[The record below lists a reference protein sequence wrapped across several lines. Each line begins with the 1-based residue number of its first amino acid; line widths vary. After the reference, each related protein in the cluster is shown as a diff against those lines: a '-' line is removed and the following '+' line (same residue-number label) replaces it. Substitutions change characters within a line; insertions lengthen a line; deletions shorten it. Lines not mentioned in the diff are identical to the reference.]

1 MGGVVVPP
9 RRFLRPVSAIPS
21 ADIGALAPHAQRT
34 RRLRAALAAVL
45 VGLLVAALLLARGS
59 GDAPSRL
66 LPPGTS
72 GIVVIDVSRSVD
84 GQTYEPIADVLLQLI
99 ALREPVGVIA
109 FSDVAYQLLPPGS
122 PAREL
127 RPLLR
132 LFTPEQ
138 SGVEESPWSPAFTA
152 GTRISTGLE
161 LTRAIIERQQ
171 VGNGAVLLVS
181 DLQTASSDISD
192 MTEAIIAYRRAE
204 IPLRIAALSAQP
216 QNRRLFE
223 RLVGKDA
230 FADVERSGV
239 VAAATAATDG
249 GKGPLPRAFLVVGA
263 LLLLA
268 LAVHERW
275 CSRVEIREAPAGGS
289 A

>member
-1 MGGVVVPP
+1 MGVVVPR

-21 ADIGALAPHAQRT
+21 ADIGALAPYARRT

-45 VGLLVAALLLARGS
+45 VGLVVAAVLLARGS
-59 GDAPSRL
+59 DDTPSRL

-84 GQTYEPIADVLLQLI
+84 GQTYEPIASILRQLI
-99 ALREPVGVIA
+99 ALREPVGVVA

-122 PAREL
+122 SSREL

-161 LTRAIIERQQ
+161 LTRAILERQHIK
-171 VGNGAVLLVS
+171 NGAVLLVS
-181 DLQTASSDISD
+181 DLQTASSDIAD
-192 MTEAIIAYRRAE
+192 MTEAIIEYRKAG
-204 IPLRIAALSAQP
+204 IPLRIAPLSAAASKSP
-216 QNRRLFE
+216 SLRAAGRE
-223 RLVGKDA
+223 GRVC
-230 FADVERSGV
+230 DVERSGTS
-239 VAAATAATDG
+239 VAAAGATDG
-249 GKGPLPRAFLVVGA
+249 GRGPLPRAFLVVGV

-268 LAVHERW
+268 LAAHERW
-275 CSRVEIREAPAGGS
+275 CSRVDIREATAGGGR
-289 A
+289 

>member
-1 MGGVVVPP
+1 MGVVVPR

-21 ADIGALAPHAQRT
+21 ADIGALAPHARRT

-45 VGLLVAALLLARGS
+45 VGLVVAGVLLARGS
-59 GDAPSRL
+59 DDTPSRL

-84 GQTYEPIADVLLQLI
+84 GQTYEPIANILRQLI
-99 ALREPVGVIA
+99 ALREPVGVVA

-122 PAREL
+122 PSREL
-127 RPLLR
+127 RSLLR

-152 GTRISTGLE
+152 GTRISTGLD
-161 LTRAIIERQQ
+161 LTRRIIDRQHI
-171 VGNGAVLLVS
+171 GNGAVLLVS
-181 DLQTASSDISD
+181 DLQTASSDIAD
-192 MTEAIIAYRRAE
+192 MTEAIIEYRKAGIATTDRRA
-204 IPLRIAALSAQP
+204 RAATPESPPVRAVGREGRVC
-216 QNRRLFE
+216 RR
-223 RLVGKDA
+223 RAV
-230 FADVERSGV
+230 RRTS
-239 VAAATAATDG
+239 AAATAAPEG
-249 GKGPLPRAFLVVGA
+249 GRGPLPRAFLVVAA

-275 CSRVEIREAPAGGS
+275 CSRVEIREAAAGGVR
-289 A
+289 

>member
-1 MGGVVVPP
+1 MGAVVPR
-9 RRFLRPVSAIPS
+9 RRFLRPVAAIPS
-21 ADIGALAPHAQRT
+21 ADIDALAPHARRT
-34 RRLRAALAAVL
+34 RRLRAALAVVL
-45 VGLLVAALLLARGS
+45 VGLVVVAMLLARGS
-59 GDAPSRL
+59 DDAPSRL

-84 GQTYEPIADVLLQLI
+84 GQTYEPIASVLQQLI
-99 ALREPVGVIA
+99 ALHEPIGVVA

-122 PAREL
+122 PSREL

-161 LTRAIIERQQ
+161 LTREILERQRI
-171 VGNGAVLLVS
+171 GNGAVLLVS
-181 DLQTASSDISD
+181 DLQTASSDIAD
-192 MTEAIIAYRRAE
+192 MTEAIIEYRKAG
-204 IPLRIAALSAQP
+204 ITLKIADLSAQP

-230 FADVERSGV
+230 FAHVQRTGV
-239 VAAATAATDG
+239 SASATAGGDG
-249 GKGPLPRAFLVVGA
+249 GRGPLPRAFLVVGV

-268 LAVHERW
+268 LAAHERW
-275 CSRVEIREAPAGGS
+275 CSRVDIRGATAGG
-289 A
+289 AQ

>member
-1 MGGVVVPP
+1 MGGVVPR

-21 ADIGALAPHAQRT
+21 ADIGALAPHARRT

-45 VGLLVAALLLARGS
+45 LGLVVAGVLLARGS
-59 GDAPSRL
+59 ADTPSRL

-84 GQTYEPIADVLLQLI
+84 GQTYEPIASVLRQLI
-99 ALREPVGVIA
+99 ALGEPVGVVA

-122 PAREL
+122 PSREL
-127 RPLLR
+127 RSLLR

-152 GTRISTGLE
+152 GTRISTGLD
-161 LTRAIIERQQ
+161 LTRTIIDRQHL
-171 VGNGAVLLVS
+171 GNGAVLLVS
-181 DLQTASSDISD
+181 DLQTASSDIAD
-192 MTEAIIAYRRAE
+192 MTEAIIEYRKAG
-204 IPLRIAALSAQP
+204 IPLRIAGLEPQP

-239 VAAATAATDG
+239 RAAATAAPEG
-249 GKGPLPRAFLVVGA
+249 GRGPLPRAFLVVA
-263 LLLLA
+263 VLLLLA

-275 CSRVEIREAPAGGS
+275 CSRVEIREATAGAGR
-289 A
+289 

>member
-1 MGGVVVPP
+1 MGVVVPR
-9 RRFLRPVSAIPS
+9 RRFLRPVSAVPS
-21 ADIGALAPHAQRT
+21 ADIGALAPYARRT

-45 VGLLVAALLLARGS
+45 VGLVVAAVLLARGS
-59 GDAPSRL
+59 DDAPSRL

-84 GQTYEPIADVLLQLI
+84 GQTYEPIANILQQLI
-99 ALREPVGVIA
+99 ALREPVGVVA

-122 PAREL
+122 SSREL

-161 LTRAIIERQQ
+161 LTRGILERQHIK
-171 VGNGAVLLVS
+171 NGAVLLVS
-181 DLQTASSDISD
+181 DLQTASSDIAD
-192 MTEAIIAYRRAE
+192 MTEAVIEYRKAR
-204 IPLRIAALSAQP
+204 IPLRIAALSPQP

-230 FADVERSGV
+230 FADVEPSGV
-239 VAAATAATDG
+239 SAAATAATDG
-249 GKGPLPRAFLVVGA
+249 GRGPLPRAFLVVGA

-275 CSRVEIREAPAGGS
+275 CSRVDIREATAGGGR
-289 A
+289 

>member
-1 MGGVVVPP
+1 MGAVVPR
-9 RRFLRPVSAIPS
+9 RRFLRPVAAIPA
-21 ADIGALAPHAQRT
+21 ADIGALAPHARRT

-45 VGLLVAALLLARGS
+45 VGLVVAAVLLARDS
-59 GDAPSRL
+59 DDTPSRL

-84 GQTYEPIADVLLQLI
+84 GQTYEPIANVLQQLI
-99 ALREPVGVIA
+99 ALREPTGVVA

-122 PAREL
+122 PSREL

-132 LFTPEQ
+132 LFTPAQ

-161 LTRAIIERQQ
+161 LTRAILERQK

-181 DLQTASSDISD
+181 DLQTASSDIAD
-192 MTEAIIAYRRAE
+192 MTEAIIEYRKAG
-204 IPLRIAALSAQP
+204 IPLRIADLSAQP

-230 FADVERSGV
+230 FADVERSGIS
-239 VAAATAATDG
+239 ATATAATDG
-249 GKGPLPRAFLVVGA
+249 GRGPLPHAFLVVGV

-275 CSRVEIREAPAGGS
+275 CSRVDIREAAAGG
-289 A
+289 AQ

>member
-1 MGGVVVPP
+1 MGAVVP
-9 RRFLRPVSAIPS
+9 RRSFLRPVGAIPS
-21 ADIGALAPHAQRT
+21 ADIGALAPHARRT
-34 RRLRAALAAVL
+34 RRLRAALAVVL
-45 VGLLVAALLLARGS
+45 VGLVAAAVLLARDS
-59 GDAPSRL
+59 DDTPSRL

-84 GQTYEPIADVLLQLI
+84 GQTYEPIANVLQQLI
-99 ALREPVGVIA
+99 ALREPIGVIA

-122 PAREL
+122 PSREL

-161 LTRAIIERQQ
+161 LTREILERQK

-181 DLQTASSDISD
+181 DLQTASSDIAD
-192 MTEAIIAYRRAE
+192 MTEAVIEYRKAG
-204 IPLRIAALSAQP
+204 IPLRIADLSAQP

-230 FADVERSGV
+230 FADVERSGIS
-239 VAAATAATDG
+239 ATATAATDG
-249 GKGPLPRAFLVVGA
+249 GRGPLPRAFLVVGV

-275 CSRVEIREAPAGGS
+275 CSRVDIREAAAGG
-289 A
+289 AQ

>member
-1 MGGVVVPP
+1 M
-9 RRFLRPVSAIPS
+9 
-21 ADIGALAPHAQRT
+21 
-34 RRLRAALAAVL
+34 
-45 VGLLVAALLLARGS
+45 
-59 GDAPSRL
+59 
-66 LPPGTS
+66 
-72 GIVVIDVSRSVD
+72 IDVSRSVD

-99 ALREPVGVIA
+99 ALREPVGVVA

-122 PAREL
+122 PSREL

-181 DLQTASSDISD
+181 DLQTASSDITD
-192 MTEAIIAYRRAE
+192 MTEAIIGYRRAE
-204 IPLRIAALSAQP
+204 IPLRIAALGAQP

-239 VAAATAATDG
+239 SAAAAADTDG
-249 GKGPLPRAFLVVGA
+249 GRGPLPRAFLLVGA

-275 CSRVEIREAPAGGS
+275 CSRVDIREATAGGG

>member
-1 MGGVVVPP
+1 MGVVVPR

-21 ADIGALAPHAQRT
+21 ADIGALAPHARRT

-45 VGLLVAALLLARGS
+45 LGLVVAGVLLARGS
-59 GDAPSRL
+59 DDTPSRL

-84 GQTYEPIADVLLQLI
+84 GQTYQPIASVLRQLI
-99 ALREPVGVIA
+99 ALREPVGVVA

-122 PAREL
+122 PSREL
-127 RPLLR
+127 RSLLR

-152 GTRISTGLE
+152 GTRISTGLD
-161 LTRAIIERQQ
+161 LTRTIIDRQHL
-171 VGNGAVLLVS
+171 GNGAVLLVS
-181 DLQTASSDISD
+181 DLQTASSDIAD
-192 MTEAIIAYRRAE
+192 MTEAIIEYRKAG
-204 IPLRIAALSAQP
+204 IPLRIAGLEPQP

-239 VAAATAATDG
+239 RAAATAAPEG
-249 GKGPLPRAFLVVGA
+249 GRGPLPRAFLVVAA

-275 CSRVEIREAPAGGS
+275 CSRVEIREAAAGAGR
-289 A
+289 

>member
-1 MGGVVVPP
+1 VPR
-9 RRFLRPVSAIPS
+9 RRFLRPVAAIPA
-21 ADIGALAPHAQRT
+21 ADIGALAPHARRT

-45 VGLLVAALLLARGS
+45 VGLVVAAVLLARDS
-59 GDAPSRL
+59 DDTPSRL

-84 GQTYEPIADVLLQLI
+84 GQTYEPIANVLQQLI
-99 ALREPVGVIA
+99 ALREPTGVVA

-122 PAREL
+122 PSREL

-132 LFTPEQ
+132 LFTPAQ

-161 LTRAIIERQQ
+161 LTRAILERQK

-181 DLQTASSDISD
+181 DLQTASSDIAD
-192 MTEAIIAYRRAE
+192 MTEAIIEYRKAG
-204 IPLRIAALSAQP
+204 IPLRIADLSAQP

-230 FADVERSGV
+230 FADVERSGIS
-239 VAAATAATDG
+239 ATATAATDG
-249 GKGPLPRAFLVVGA
+249 GRGPLPHAFLVVGV

-275 CSRVEIREAPAGGS
+275 CSRVDIREAAAGG
-289 A
+289 AQ

>member
-1 MGGVVVPP
+1 MGVVVPR

-21 ADIGALAPHAQRT
+21 ADIGALAPHARRT

-45 VGLLVAALLLARGS
+45 LGLVVAGVLLARGS
-59 GDAPSRL
+59 DDTPSRL

-84 GQTYEPIADVLLQLI
+84 GQTYQPIASVLRQLI
-99 ALREPVGVIA
+99 ALREPVGVVA

-122 PAREL
+122 PSREL
-127 RPLLR
+127 RSLLR

-152 GTRISTGLE
+152 GTRISTGLD
-161 LTRAIIERQQ
+161 LTRTIIDRQHL
-171 VGNGAVLLVS
+171 GNGAVLLVS
-181 DLQTASSDISD
+181 DLQTASSDIAD
-192 MTEAIIAYRRAE
+192 MTEAIIEYRKAG
-204 IPLRIAALSAQP
+204 IPLRIAGLEPQP

-239 VAAATAATDG
+239 RAAATAAPEG
-249 GKGPLPRAFLVVGA
+249 GRGPLPRAFLVVA
-263 LLLLA
+263 VLLLLA

-275 CSRVEIREAPAGGS
+275 CSRVEIREATAGGGR
-289 A
+289 

>member
-1 MGGVVVPP
+1 VPR

-21 ADIGALAPHAQRT
+21 ADIGALAPYGRRT

-45 VGLLVAALLLARGS
+45 VGLLIAAVLLARGS
-59 GDAPSRL
+59 DDTPSRL

-72 GIVVIDVSRSVD
+72 GIVLIDVSRSVD
-84 GQTYEPIADVLLQLI
+84 GQTYEPIANVLQQLI

-122 PAREL
+122 SSREL
-127 RPLLR
+127 QPLLR

-161 LTRAIIERQQ
+161 LTRAILERQQ

-181 DLQTASSDISD
+181 DLQTASSDIAD
-192 MTEAIIAYRRAE
+192 MTEAIIEYRKAG

-239 VAAATAATDG
+239 SAAATTAANG
-249 GKGPLPRAFLVVGA
+249 GRGPLPRAFLVVGA

-275 CSRVEIREAPAGGS
+275 CSRVDIREAVAGGGR
-289 A
+289 

>member
-1 MGGVVVPP
+1 MGAVVP
-9 RRFLRPVSAIPS
+9 RRRVLRPVSAIPS
-21 ADIGALAPHAQRT
+21 ADIAVLAPHARRA
-34 RRLRAALAAVL
+34 RRLRAVLAAVL
-45 VGLLVAALLLARGS
+45 VGLVIAAVLLARDS
-59 GDAPSRL
+59 DDTPSRL

-72 GIVVIDVSRSVD
+72 GIVLIDVSRSVD
-84 GQTYEPIADVLLQLI
+84 GQTYEPIATVLQQLI
-99 ALREPVGVIA
+99 ALREPIGVIA

-122 PAREL
+122 PSREL

-132 LFTPEQ
+132 LFTPQQ

-161 LTRAIIERQQ
+161 LTRAIIERQRI
-171 VGNGAVLLVS
+171 GNGAVLLVS
-181 DLQTASSDISD
+181 DLQTASSDIAD
-192 MTEAIIAYRRAE
+192 MTEAIIEYRKAG
-204 IPLRIAALSAQP
+204 IPLRIADLSAQP

-239 VAAATAATDG
+239 SATATTAADG
-249 GKGPLPRAFLVVGA
+249 GRGPLPHAFLVVGA

-268 LAVHERW
+268 LAAHERW
-275 CSRVEIREAPAGGS
+275 CSRVAIREAATGG
-289 A
+289 AQ

>member
-1 MGGVVVPP
+1 MPR
-9 RRFLRPVSAIPS
+9 RRFLRPVAAIPS

-45 VGLLVAALLLARGS
+45 VGLVFAAVLLARGS
-59 GDAPSRL
+59 DDTPSRL

-84 GQTYEPIADVLLQLI
+84 GQTYEPIANVLQQLI
-99 ALREPVGVIA
+99 ALREPVGIVA
-109 FSDVAYQLLPPGS
+109 FSDVAYQLLPPGTS
-122 PAREL
+122 PREL

-161 LTRAIIERQQ
+161 LTRTILERQQ

-181 DLQTASSDISD
+181 DLQTASSDIAD
-192 MTEAIIAYRRAE
+192 MTEAIIGYRRAG
-204 IPLRIAALSAQP
+204 IPLRIVGLSPQA

-239 VAAATAATDG
+239 SATATAASDG
-249 GKGPLPRAFLVVGA
+249 GRGPLPRAFLVVGA

-268 LAVHERW
+268 LAAHERW
-275 CSRVEIREAPAGGS
+275 CSRVDIREAAAGG
-289 A
+289 AQ

>member
-1 MGGVVVPP
+1 MGVVVPR
-9 RRFLRPVSAIPS
+9 RRFLRPVSAVPS
-21 ADIGALAPHAQRT
+21 ADIGALAPYARRT
-34 RRLRAALAAVL
+34 RRLRLALAAVL
-45 VGLLVAALLLARGS
+45 AGLLLAAMLLARGS
-59 GDAPSRL
+59 DDTPSRL

-84 GQTYEPIADVLLQLI
+84 GQTYEPIANVLEQLI
-99 ALREPVGVIA
+99 ALREPVGIVA

-122 PAREL
+122 PSREL

-161 LTRAIIERQQ
+161 LTRGILERQHIK
-171 VGNGAVLLVS
+171 NGAVLLVS
-181 DLQTASSDISD
+181 DLQTASSDIAD
-192 MTEAIIAYRRAE
+192 MTEAIIEYRKAG
-204 IPLRIAALSAQP
+204 IALRIASLSAQP

-223 RLVGKDA
+223 RLIGKDA

-239 VAAATAATDG
+239 SVAATAATDG
-249 GKGPLPRAFLVVGA
+249 GRGPLPREFLVVGV

-268 LAVHERW
+268 LAAHERW
-275 CSRVEIREAPAGGS
+275 CSRVEIPEATAGG
-289 A
+289 AR

>member
-1 MGGVVVPP
+1 
-9 RRFLRPVSAIPS
+9 
-21 ADIGALAPHAQRT
+21 
-34 RRLRAALAAVL
+34 
-45 VGLLVAALLLARGS
+45 
-59 GDAPSRL
+59 L

-84 GQTYEPIADVLLQLI
+84 GQTYEPIANVLQQLI
-99 ALREPVGVIA
+99 ALREPTGVVA

-122 PAREL
+122 PSREL

-132 LFTPEQ
+132 LFTPAQ

-161 LTRAIIERQQ
+161 LTRAILERQK

-181 DLQTASSDISD
+181 DLQTASSDIAD
-192 MTEAIIAYRRAE
+192 MTEAIIEYRKAG
-204 IPLRIAALSAQP
+204 IPLRIADLSAQP

-230 FADVERSGV
+230 FADVERSGIS
-239 VAAATAATDG
+239 ATATAATDG
-249 GKGPLPRAFLVVGA
+249 GRGPLPHAFLVVGV

-275 CSRVEIREAPAGGS
+275 CSRVDIREAAAGG
-289 A
+289 AQ